1 MQGVTHMA
9 GGAAFAAVYTLVAH
23 PGLSIG
29 QEAAIIGIGALG
41 GLIPDIDHPNSKIS
55 HKLKP
60 VSAVVSLMFS
70 HRGFFHTPILYL
82 VLWEIWEMLCPG
94 TEYLVYGRL
103 LFLGIASHLV
113 LDSLN
118 SVGIPMLFPFS
129 KKRRHIA
136 KIKTGSKAELVCRFC
151 LMVVLGVAWGL
162 HLGLDRL
169 ILAII

>member
-70 HRGFFHTPILYL
+70 HRGFFHTHPLPRVVGDLGDALSRDRVFGVWPIAFSGYCIPSRFGQF
-82 VLWEIWEMLCPG
+82 ELCWD
-94 TEYLVYGRL
+94 
-103 LFLGIASHLV
+103 SHAL
-113 LDSLN
+113 S
-118 SVGIPMLFPFS
+118 IQQ
-129 KKRRHIA
+129 
-136 KIKTGSKAELVCRFC
+136 KTTPYCQNQNRQ
-151 LMVVLGVAWGL
+151 
-162 HLGLDRL
+162 
-169 ILAII
+169 

>member
-9 GGAAFAAVYTLVAH
+9 GGAAFAAVYTLAAL

-29 QEAAIIGIGALG
+29 QEAAIIGVGALG

-60 VSAVVSLMFS
+60 VSAIVSMMFS

-82 VLWEIWEMLCPG
+82 VLWALWEMLCPG
-94 TEYLVYGRL
+94 AGYLMYGRI

-113 LDSLN
+113 LGSL
-118 SVGIPMLFPFS
+118 SPGGVPVFFPFS

-136 KIKTGSKAELVCRFC
+136 KIKTGSKAEFACRFG
-151 LMVVLGVAWGL
+151 LILVLGIVCAL
-162 HLGLDRL
+162 YLK
-169 ILAII
+169 II